1 MADKNEIMADV
12 TIGKKKHTLIVD
24 EREGKGENDTF
35 L

>member
-1 MADKNEIMADV
+1 MADV